1 MVGCGTK
8 SPAGAMRPPLFVNE
22 WPAFVPAEHT
32 MLAKQANSLPAPPF
46 LHARSTVV
54 ALEAAWVPTLRRHR
68 GPQPSLVFASSGFTR
83 NHAAYSAGRNTR
95 VSTVPTIRPPMIE
108 IAIEP

>member
-1 MVGCGTK
+1 MRYRVLGISRPSSVDQRYQSSIPDNSRIRIRSEGVQPPPRTEQSKRRRFAQCQSYRA
-8 SPAGAMRPPLFVNE
+8 SP
-22 WPAFVPAEHT
+22 
-32 MLAKQANSLPAPPF
+32 
-46 LHARSTVV
+46 
-54 ALEAAWVPTLRRHR
+54 
-68 GPQPSLVFASSGFTR
+68 GFTR